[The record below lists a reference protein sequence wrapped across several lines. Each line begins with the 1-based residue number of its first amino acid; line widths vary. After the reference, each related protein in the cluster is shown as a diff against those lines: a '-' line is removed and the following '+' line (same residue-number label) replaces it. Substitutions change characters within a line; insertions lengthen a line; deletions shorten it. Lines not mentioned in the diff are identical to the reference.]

1 MIKPFLSEQ
10 VRNSIHFHDSLE
22 TLHQHVPKEIL
33 PTELGGSSGS
43 YDNSA
48 CAQATLGLEK
58 HFSNVRTFIS
68 SNEIKK

>member
-1 MIKPFLSEQ
+1 MIKPFLSQQ

-48 CAQATLGLEK
+48 CAQATLSLEK
-58 HFSNVRTFIS
+58 HFSKVRTLVS
-68 SNEIKK
+68 SNV

>member
-22 TLHQHVPKEIL
+22 TLHQYVPKEIL

-58 HFSNVRTFIS
+58 IFSKVRTFIS
-68 SNEIKK
+68 SNDIKK

>member
-22 TLHQHVPKEIL
+22 TLHQYVPKEIL

-48 CAQATLGLEK
+48 CAQATLDLEK

-68 SNEIKK
+68 SNDIKK

>member
-10 VRNSIHFHDSLE
+10 VRNSINFHNSLE
-22 TLHQHVPKEIL
+22 TLRQHVPKEIL

-48 CAQATLGLEK
+48 CAQATLSLEK
-58 HFSNVRTFIS
+58 HFSKVRTFIS
-68 SNEIKK
+68 SNDIKK

>member
-48 CAQATLGLEK
+48 CAQATLSLEK
-58 HFSNVRTFIS
+58 HFSKVRTLVS
-68 SNEIKK
+68 SNDIKK

>member
-1 MIKPFLSEQ
+1 MVKPFLNKR
-10 VRNSIHFHDSLE
+10 VRNSIQFHDSLE

-48 CAQATLGLEK
+48 CAQATLDLEK
-58 HFSNVRTFIS
+58 HFSKVRTFIS
-68 SNEIKK
+68 SNDIKK

>member
-22 TLHQHVPKEIL
+22 TLHQHVPKDIL

-48 CAQATLGLEK
+48 CAQATFNIEQ
-58 HFSNVRTFIS
+58 HFAHVQNFVAANSL
-68 SNEIKK
+68 KK

>member
-33 PTELGGSSGS
+33 PTELGGPSGS

-48 CAQATLGLEK
+48 CAQATLDLEK
-58 HFSNVRTFIS
+58 HLLKVRTFIS
-68 SNEIKK
+68 SNDIKK

>member
-1 MIKPFLSEQ
+1 MIKPFLSKQ

-22 TLHQHVPKEIL
+22 TLHQYVPKEIL

-48 CAQATLGLEK
+48 CAQATLSLEK
-58 HFSNVRTFIS
+58 HFSKVRTLVS
-68 SNEIKK
+68 SNDIKK

>member
-22 TLHQHVPKEIL
+22 TLHEHVPKEIL